1 MNTLSNV
8 KSFRAIHRL
17 RPAHCPLL
25 PFAAVSRR
33 GFAEGE
39 QITRPQDGKYKN
51 IFNKKKSRCGRFT
64 YYSTFPYDYNE
75 PWPFPPVYDKHGGD
89 LNQDPMWGHYGQ
101 AIPSSI
107 TGKPKRAL
115 GHYPWIGRP
124 IVPLDDSYRYI
135 YDDQVAPFPLFRIGD
150 YAHNRIF
157 WWQWIFFYAIFYFG
171 FWFMDHYWRK
181 NVSMGYYRDKLFF
194 KEAMA
199 NDKVAAMPLGVTMY
213 HNPAAP
219 IAMTRATKD
228 RWCIANQFLEYRFD
242 QVFIPGAKEDMYGD
256 LNPHRFD
263 FKYWPKADGH

>member
-1 MNTLSNV
+1 M
-8 KSFRAIHRL
+8 
-17 RPAHCPLL
+17 
-25 PFAAVSRR
+25 
-33 GFAEGE
+33 G
-39 QITRPQDGKYKN
+39 ITRPQDGKYKN
-51 IFNKKKSRCGRFT
+51 IFNKRKSRCGRFT

-89 LNQDPMWGHYGQ
+89 LNQDPMWGHYGS

-194 KEAMA
+194 KEQMA
-199 NDKVAAMPLGVTMY
+199 NDKVAAAPLGVTMY

-219 IAMTRATKD
+219 IAMFRATKD
-228 RWCIANQFLEYRFD
+228 RWCIANQFMEYRFD
-242 QVFIPGAKEDMYGD
+242 QVFIPGAKEDMYSWP
-256 LNPHRFD
+256 LQPHHFD
-263 FKYWPKADGH
+263 FKYWPKKAEQH